1 MPDIERVKSLKVA
14 EVQLVLAA
22 QLLLEPRRFELE
34 CRTLQDYQKELRIDK
49 LEAAMSRLEGIARE
63 SGAHAGLWRRLQK
76 AAVTMKLYA
85 AAERYEKEFHDALA
99 RNV

>member
-1 MPDIERVKSLKVA
+1 MPDIERIKSSKIA

-22 QLLLEPRRFELE
+22 ELLLEPKRFELE
-34 CRTLQDYQKELRIDK
+34 RRALQDYGRDLRIEE
-49 LEAAMSRLEGIARE
+49 LEAALSRLEGIARE
-63 SGAHAGLWRRLQK
+63 SGAHAGFWRRLQK

-99 RNV
+99 KNV